1 MPMGCVDSP
10 SNYPAHTPEPRALG
24 GAGDGGVSARGLR
37 ATFVRLEPPIIV
49 VVSSQL
55 LFAADSCFSQEVR
68 LVAILGLFGLCGQVL
83 ELPDRSINAGW
94 LPGAVALID
103 GIELPTTERERNPA
117 MPKRK
122 DLLLEVARHELSDE
136 RSVKDGAR

>member
-1 MPMGCVDSP
+1 MGCVNSP
-10 SNYPAHTPEPRALG
+10 SNYRAHTPEPWALG

-37 ATFVRLEPPIIV
+37 ATFVQLEAPIVVV

-55 LFAADSCFSQEVR
+55 PFAADSCFSQEVR
-68 LVAILGLFGLCGQVL
+68 LVAILGLFSLCGQVL

-94 LPGAVALID
+94 LPGAVDLID
-103 GIELPTTERERNPA
+103 GIELPTTERERNPV